1 MAENEKGRG
10 IGTGMREKHEA
21 YWYHVT
27 FNAMHNLVLDNPKS
41 MHAHTFRVGLYVTEK
56 QDDHPVFLNNERL
69 LTDYFER
76 YRGIRLNEIH
86 PFVETLP
93 TLENMAEIFYEELK
107 PIFAG
112 NGMHLVSLEI
122 GDSPIS
128 TYCVGERLLLGEVFG
143 LVKTEEMTAYCERV
157 RERYRSLGENAND

>member
-1 MAENEKGRG
+1 
-10 IGTGMREKHEA
+10 MREKHEA

-128 TYCVGERLLLGEVFG
+128 T
-143 LVKTEEMTAYCERV
+143 
-157 RERYRSLGENAND
+157 